1 LYCTI
6 NSLSCILCF
15 FYCVKCDT
23 PTTNEQIKNDRPERK
38 RSITQTVMAAIFQK
52 KVSPNK
58 MRSPSSHQTS
68 PSRFKFLIS
77 GKTKEKSQ
85 VILYFKI

>member
-1 LYCTI
+1 MCCTI
-6 NSLSCILCF
+6 NNLLYSLCF

-23 PTTNEQIKNDRPERK
+23 TTNEQIKIDRPERK

-52 KVSPNK
+52 KASPNK
-58 MRSPSSHQTS
+58 IRSPSSHQTS

-77 GKTKEKSQ
+77 GKTKEKSL